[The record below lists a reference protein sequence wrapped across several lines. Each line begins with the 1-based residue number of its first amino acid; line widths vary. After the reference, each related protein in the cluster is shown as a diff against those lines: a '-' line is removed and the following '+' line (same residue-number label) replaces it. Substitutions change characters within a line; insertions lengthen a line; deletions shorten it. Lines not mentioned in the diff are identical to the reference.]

1 MSSIIDDM
9 NFPSTHRILE
19 IPEFLV
25 VEKDLVD
32 GTKKQKRLSNYDHS
46 NIPNTHSNIPNTLDY
61 ELIQAFRENGL

>member
-32 GTKKQKRLSNYDHS
+32 DTKKQKRLSNYD
-46 NIPNTHSNIPNTLDY
+46 HSNIPNTLDY

>member
-32 GTKKQKRLSNYDHS
+32 DTKKQKKLSNYDQ
-46 NIPNTHSNIPNTLDY
+46 SNIPNTLDY
-61 ELIQAFRENGL
+61 ELIQAFRESGL